1 MAVVKKNAIEF
12 TIAILEINMS
22 NKRNR
27 ILRGLD
33 TFGTF
38 STFFKEDNICDFS
51 LAFLSINIVQKGL
64 VPSMKGRILT
74 GKKMF

>member
-38 STFFKEDNICDFS
+38 STFFKEDFS
-51 LAFLSINIVQKGL
+51 LAILSINIVQKGL

-74 GKKMF
+74 GKKCFNRK